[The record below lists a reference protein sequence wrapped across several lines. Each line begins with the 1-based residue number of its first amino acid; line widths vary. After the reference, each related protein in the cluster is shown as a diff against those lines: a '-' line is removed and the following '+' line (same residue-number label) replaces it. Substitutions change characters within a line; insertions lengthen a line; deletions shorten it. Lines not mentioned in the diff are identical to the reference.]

1 MNTSLSQISLE
12 EDDTGKSFKLLNR
25 ILGYLSIFF
34 QSDVGFA
41 PYVNDLINGI
51 MK

>member
-1 MNTSLSQISLE
+1 MNTSLSQRSLE

-34 QSDVGFA
+34 DVGFA